1 MNCKHCGYPINHGQK
16 VCPSCGKPVKWKK
29 GLKIFLEILL
39 ALVLIVCAGLSYRTI
54 GNFFAK
60 RGSSAEEYYQTVEK
74 KNVSDLFRLASLAGK
89 KSDKAE
95 AEAKPQHM
103 QAEAQLVLGEAA
115 QQFLAEL
122 NTGAIKLGWIQDLGL
137 RADLRM
143 DGLVG
148 ADVGVTL
155 NQTPLMSL
163 DAVIDPENGEAALLI
178 PELTE
183 NYLRLSAA
191 DLPADEEDEDE
202 VSISLG
208 AILGSLPPTAECK
221 ELVLSYVSQIVD
233 NFHDVQQGEDSL
245 TLGEISRSYTT
256 LTVRVDAETA
266 KTVAVA
272 VCERLRDDAEVRR
285 ILTDASSEEA
295 YASFREDLSRAAAAI
310 AQNGLYDGELL
321 MTLYV
326 DASGTICARR
336 LALEE
341 ADAALTLG
349 FTHQGGRYG
358 LLLSR
363 EDAEGALALAGGGKL
378 HGLTLDGS
386 FALSRDGA
394 ALAAA
399 DMTAVL
405 KGVIKGEAALTVRP
419 ESALLQSL
427 DLPVEAEAFGKELSL
442 ALRCDN
448 LSGGV
453 NASAELFQAT
463 DPVVSFL
470 FTLRSADPAETPVM
484 QEGLPLAEWR
494 GALKM
499 PGLLGSGS
507 FGTIFDNLKAAGMPG
522 ELITGMKLLLPT
534 LLK

>member
-1 MNCKHCGYPINHGQK
+1 MNCKHCGYPINRGQK
-16 VCPSCGKPVKWKK
+16 VCPSCGKPVKRKK
-29 GLKIFLEILL
+29 GLKIFLAILL

-54 GNFFAK
+54 GNFFTK

-74 KNVSDLFRLASLAGK
+74 KNVGDLFRLASLAGK

-95 AEAKPQHM
+95 AETKPQHT

-115 QQFLAEL
+115 QKFLAEL

-137 RADLRM
+137 SADLRV

-155 NQTPLMSL
+155 NQTPLLSL
-163 DAVIDPENGEAALLI
+163 EAVIDPESGEAALLI

-183 NYLRLSAA
+183 NYLRLSTA
-191 DLPADEEDEDE
+191 DLPAPEEDEDD

-233 NFHDVQQGEDSL
+233 NFHDVQQGEDTL
-245 TLGEISRSYTT
+245 TLGEITRSYTT

-266 KTVAVA
+266 KTVAAA

-285 ILTDASSEEA
+285 ILVDASSEEA
-295 YASFREDLSRAAAAI
+295 YASFREDLSRAAAYVE
-310 AQNGLYDGELL
+310 QNGLYDGELL

-326 DASGTICARR
+326 DAAGTICARR

-341 ADAALTLG
+341 ANTALLLG

-358 LLLSR
+358 LLLGR
-363 EDAEGALALAGGGKL
+363 EDADGALALTGGGKL
-378 HGLTLDGS
+378 HGLTLDGA

-399 DMTAVL
+399 DLTAVL

-427 DLPVEAEAFGKELSL
+427 DLPVEAEAFGKALSL

-448 LSGGV
+448 LSGGA
-453 NASAELFQAT
+453 NASAVLFQA
-463 DPVVSFL
+463 DEPVVSFL
-470 FTLRSADPAETPVM
+470 CTLRSAEPAETPVM

-494 GALKM
+494 GALKL

-507 FGTIFDNLKAAGMPG
+507 FGTIFDNLKTAGMPA

>member
-1 MNCKHCGYPINHGQK
+1 MNCKHCGYPINRGQK
-16 VCPSCGKPVKWKK
+16 VCPGCGKPVKRKK
-29 GLKIFLEILL
+29 GLKIFLAILL

-54 GNFFAK
+54 GNFFTK

-74 KNVSDLFRLASLAGK
+74 KNVGDLFRLASLAGK

-95 AEAKPQHM
+95 AETKPQHT

-115 QQFLAEL
+115 QKFLAEL

-137 RADLRM
+137 SADLRV

-155 NQTPLMSL
+155 NQTPLLSL
-163 DAVIDPENGEAALLI
+163 EAVIDPESGEAALLI

-183 NYLRLSAA
+183 NYLRLSTA
-191 DLPADEEDEDE
+191 DLPAPEEDEDD

-233 NFHDVQQGEDSL
+233 NFHDVQQGEDTL
-245 TLGEISRSYTT
+245 TLGEITRSYTT

-266 KTVAVA
+266 KTVAAA

-285 ILTDASSEEA
+285 ILVDASSEEA
-295 YASFREDLSRAAAAI
+295 YASFREDLSRAAAYVE
-310 AQNGLYDGELL
+310 QNGLYDGELL

-326 DASGTICARR
+326 DAAGTICARR

-341 ADAALTLG
+341 ANTALLLG

-363 EDAEGALALAGGGKL
+363 EDADGALALTGGGKL
-378 HGLTLDGS
+378 HGLTLDGA

-399 DMTAVL
+399 DLTAVL

-427 DLPVEAEAFGKELSL
+427 DLPVEAEAFGKALSL

-448 LSGGV
+448 LSGGA
-453 NASAELFQAT
+453 NASAVLFQA
-463 DPVVSFL
+463 DEPVVSFL
-470 FTLRSADPAETPVM
+470 CTLRSAEPAETPVM

-494 GALKM
+494 GALKL

-507 FGTIFDNLKAAGMPG
+507 FGTIFDNLKTAGMPA

>member
-1 MNCKHCGYPINHGQK
+1 MNCKHCGYPINRGQK
-16 VCPSCGKPVKWKK
+16 VCPRCGKPVKRRK
-29 GLKIFLEILL
+29 GLKIFLAILL
-39 ALVLIVCAGLSYRTI
+39 ALVLIVCVGLSYRTI
-54 GNFFAK
+54 GNFFTK
-60 RGSSAEEYYQTVEK
+60 RGASAEEYYQTVEK
-74 KNVSDLFRLASLAGK
+74 KNVGDLFRLASLAGK

-95 AEAKPQHM
+95 AAPQPRHM
-103 QAEAQLVLGEAA
+103 QAEAQLVLGEVS

-122 NTGAIKLGWIQDLGL
+122 NTGAIKLGWIQALGL
-137 RADLRM
+137 SADLRM
-143 DGLVG
+143 DGLIG

-155 NQTPLMSL
+155 NQTPLLSL

-183 NYLRLSAA
+183 NYLRLSTA
-191 DLPADEEDEDE
+191 DLPAGEEDGDE

-208 AILGSLPPTAECK
+208 AVLGSLPPSAECK
-221 ELVLSYVSQIVD
+221 ALVLSYVSQIVD
-233 NFHDVQQGEDSL
+233 NFHDVQQGTDAL
-245 TLGEISRSYTT
+245 TLGELTRTYTT

-272 VCERLRDDAEVRR
+272 VCDRLRDDAEVRR
-285 ILTDASSEEA
+285 ILVDASSEAA
-295 YASFREDLSRAAAAI
+295 YASFREDLSRAAAYVE
-310 AQNGLYDGELL
+310 QNGLYDGELI

-341 ADAALTLG
+341 ADAALLLG

-358 LLLSR
+358 LLLRR
-363 EDAEGALALAGGGKL
+363 ENADGALALAGGGTL
-378 HGLTLDGS
+378 RGLTLDGA
-386 FALSRDGA
+386 FALSRDGE

-405 KGVIKGEAALTVRP
+405 KGIIKGEAALTVRP

-453 NASAELFQAT
+453 NASAELFRA
-463 DPVVSFL
+463 DEPVVSFL
-470 FTLRSADPAETPVM
+470 FTLRSADPGETPVM
-484 QEGLPLAEWR
+484 QEGLSLAEWR
-494 GALKM
+494 GALKL
-499 PGLLGSGS
+499 PNLLSSGS
-507 FGTIFDNLKAAGMPG
+507 FGTIFDNLKTAGMPA
-522 ELITGMKLLLPT
+522 ELIAGMKLLLPS

>member
-1 MNCKHCGYPINHGQK
+1 MNCKHCGYPINRGQK
-16 VCPSCGKPVKWKK
+16 VCPSCGKPVKRKK
-29 GLKIFLEILL
+29 GLKIFLAILL

-54 GNFFAK
+54 GNFFTK

-74 KNVSDLFRLASLAGK
+74 KNVGDLFRLASLAGK

-95 AEAKPQHM
+95 AETKPQHT

-115 QQFLAEL
+115 QKFLAEL

-137 RADLRM
+137 SADLRV

-155 NQTPLMSL
+155 NQTPLLSL
-163 DAVIDPENGEAALLI
+163 EAVIDPESGEAALLI

-183 NYLRLSAA
+183 NYLRLSTA
-191 DLPADEEDEDE
+191 DLPAPEEDEDD

-233 NFHDVQQGEDSL
+233 NFHDVQQGEDTL
-245 TLGEISRSYTT
+245 TLGEITRSYTT

-266 KTVAVA
+266 KTVAAA

-285 ILTDASSEEA
+285 ILVDASSEEA
-295 YASFREDLSRAAAAI
+295 YASFREDLSRAAAYVE
-310 AQNGLYDGELL
+310 QNGLYDGELL

-326 DASGTICARR
+326 DAAGTICARR

-341 ADAALTLG
+341 ANTALLLG

-363 EDAEGALALAGGGKL
+363 EDADGALALTGGGKL
-378 HGLTLDGS
+378 HGLTLDGA

-399 DMTAVL
+399 DLTAVL

-427 DLPVEAEAFGKELSL
+427 DLPVEAEAFGKALSL

-448 LSGGV
+448 LSGGA
-453 NASAELFQAT
+453 NASAVLFQA
-463 DPVVSFL
+463 DEPVVSFL
-470 FTLRSADPAETPVM
+470 CTLRSAEPAETPVM

-494 GALKM
+494 GALKL

-507 FGTIFDNLKAAGMPG
+507 FGTIFDNLKTAGMPA

>member
-1 MNCKHCGYPINHGQK
+1 MNCKHCGYPINRGQK
-16 VCPSCGKPVKWKK
+16 VCPSCGKPVKRKK
-29 GLKIFLEILL
+29 GLKTFLAILL

-54 GNFFAK
+54 GNFFTK

-74 KNVSDLFRLASLAGK
+74 KNVGDLFRLASLAGK

-95 AEAKPQHM
+95 AETKPQHT

-115 QQFLAEL
+115 QKFLAEL

-137 RADLRM
+137 SADLRV

-155 NQTPLMSL
+155 NQTPLLSL
-163 DAVIDPENGEAALLI
+163 EAVIDPESGEAALLI

-183 NYLRLSAA
+183 NYLRLSTA
-191 DLPADEEDEDE
+191 DLPAPEEDEDD

-233 NFHDVQQGEDSL
+233 NFHDVQQGEDTL
-245 TLGEISRSYTT
+245 TLGEITRSYTT

-266 KTVAVA
+266 KTVAAA

-285 ILTDASSEEA
+285 ILVDASSEEA
-295 YASFREDLSRAAAAI
+295 YASFREDLSRAAAYVE
-310 AQNGLYDGELL
+310 QNGLYDGELL

-326 DASGTICARR
+326 DAAGTICARR

-341 ADAALTLG
+341 ANTALLLG

-363 EDAEGALALAGGGKL
+363 EDADGALALTGGGKL
-378 HGLTLDGS
+378 HGLTLDGA

-399 DMTAVL
+399 DLTAVL

-427 DLPVEAEAFGKELSL
+427 DLPVEAEAFGKALSL

-448 LSGGV
+448 LSGGA
-453 NASAELFQAT
+453 NASAVLFQA
-463 DPVVSFL
+463 DEPVVSFL
-470 FTLRSADPAETPVM
+470 CTLRSAEPAETPVM

-494 GALKM
+494 GALKL

-507 FGTIFDNLKAAGMPG
+507 FGTIFDNLKTAGMPA